1 MSELRI
7 FLRRD
12 VPVADCAWVL
22 RDANGAV
29 SASGGGLNDLPAA
42 RRRHL
47 VLAGDLVVTLPAAL
61 PDLSQRRL
69 APLLA
74 AAAEADT
81 LDEAEKLHVA
91 WLGRDAAG
99 LSWLAVLDRA
109 WLTQTLAAL
118 REKSVEVDAALP
130 ETLLLPLAPD
140 TWSVLW
146 QEDGAVVRYAEL
158 RGLAL
163 DRNQPPAGL
172 RMALALALAQPGPA
186 RIQVYRGN
194 ALHPADLP
202 AWRAALEIPCE
213 DAGPWSWREAA
224 WPRALN
230 LLQGE
235 LQPHHSRIDW
245 PAQAR
250 RLAWGLALLAGIQFT
265 GMSLDW
271 LLLARERQTL
281 QAGMR
286 ELAERALPAHAAI
299 VDPAWQV
306 SERLRALR
314 AARGEGGGGFMALL
328 NRVGQVWPVDTK
340 VNAIDYRDDR
350 LTLTLDTPPGA
361 WLDGF
366 QSALAG
372 KGLRAIRGSEGNSLV
387 IRAGQAETEENQ
399 HGR

>member
-12 VPVADCAWVL
+12 VPVDDCAWVL

-29 SASGGGLNDLPAA
+29 SASGSGLNDLPAA
-42 RRRHL
+42 RQRHL
-47 VLAGDLVVTLPAAL
+47 VLAADLVNTLPAAL
-61 PDLSQRRL
+61 PDLSPRRL

-163 DRNQPPAGL
+163 DR
-172 RMALALALAQPGPA
+172 R
-186 RIQVYRGN
+186 
-194 ALHPADLP
+194 HPVHRHEP
-202 AWRAALEIPCE
+202 
-213 DAGPWSWREAA
+213 
-224 WPRALN
+224 
-230 LLQGE
+230 
-235 LQPHHSRIDW
+235 
-245 PAQAR
+245 
-250 RLAWGLALLAGIQFT
+250 GLAAAGAGAANPASRDARTGRTRTPRPCRHRRSGLAGERTPACFT
-265 GMSLDW
+265 RG
-271 LLLARERQTL
+271 AR
-281 QAGMR
+281 
-286 ELAERALPAHAAI
+286 
-299 VDPAWQV
+299 
-306 SERLRALR
+306 R
-314 AARGEGGGGFMALL
+314 AARA
-328 NRVGQVWPVDTK
+328 
-340 VNAIDYRDDR
+340 
-350 LTLTLDTPPGA
+350 
-361 WLDGF
+361 
-366 QSALAG
+366 
-372 KGLRAIRGSEGNSLV
+372 RARA
-387 IRAGQAETEENQ
+387 RAGM
-399 HGR
+399 GMGSWRC